1 MKVEITGE
9 FIKLSQ
15 FLKIQN
21 FIQTGGAAKEFI
33 QKNKITINEKEAE
46 GRGSKIKP
54 GDTVWVEDQVFLIIK
69 KQV

>member
-21 FIQTGGAAKEFI
+21 FTQTGGAAKEFI

-54 GDTVWVEDQVFLIIK
+54 GDTV
-69 KQV
+69 